1 MSRYERRLGSKSS
14 SPRPGQAVC
23 KLPKNNNNVLSG
35 FINIKEKEIS
45 SNNQN
50 VMIEELQEETQD
62 SSIKKVMNINDQLR
76 KAMGKITDKNIRLI
90 YGHEIRL
97 NTMELNVDCLN
108 DIKCS
113 SILNVQED
121 DEKQEIIINNTEK
134 ITELYAKYNNLLSSI
149 KNISKLE
156 GDHAEEINKN
166 IEQEKIRISN
176 LDTNYNNLEQKI
188 REISENIESKL
199 MKSIEGINQ
208 RIEKNSIEKI
218 NEKEMQKN
226 EKQNLENEKQNLE
239 NEKQNLDKQINDITN
254 KNKKLINIIKKMVNR
269 MDDSKDILK
278 EINKLNKN

>member
-121 DEKQEIIINNTEK
+121 DEKQQLIINNTEK
-134 ITELYAKYNNLLSSI
+134 ITELYSKYNNLLSSI

-188 REISENIESKL
+188 RELSENIESKL
-199 MKSIEGINQ
+199 MKSIEEINQ
-208 RIEKNSIEKI
+208 RNEKNSIEKI

>member
-156 GDHAEEINKN
+156 KDRTEEINKN
-166 IEQEKIRISN
+166 IEQEKIKISN

-188 REISENIESKL
+188 RELSENIESKL
-199 MKSIEGINQ
+199 MKSIEEINQ
-208 RIEKNSIEKI
+208 RNEKNSIEKI

-226 EKQNLENEKQNLE
+226 AKQNLEND
-239 NEKQNLDKQINDITN
+239 KQNLDKQINDITN

>member
-1 MSRYERRLGSKSS
+1 
-14 SPRPGQAVC
+14 
-23 KLPKNNNNVLSG
+23 LSG

-121 DEKQEIIINNTEK
+121 DEKQQLIINNTEK

-156 GDHAEEINKN
+156 KDRTEEINKN
-166 IEQEKIRISN
+166 IEQEKIRISY

-199 MKSIEGINQ
+199 MKSIEEINQ
-208 RIEKNSIEKI
+208 RNEKNSIEKI

-226 EKQNLENEKQNLE
+226 AKQNLEND
-239 NEKQNLDKQINDITN
+239 KQNLDKQINDITN

>member
-121 DEKQEIIINNTEK
+121 DEKQQLIINNTEK

-226 EKQNLENEKQNLE
+226 DKQNLENDKQNLE
-239 NEKQNLDKQINDITN
+239 NDKQNLDKQINDITN

>member
-121 DEKQEIIINNTEK
+121 DEKQQLIINNTEK
-134 ITELYAKYNNLLSSI
+134 ITELYSKYNNLLSSI

-226 EKQNLENEKQNLE
+226 AKQNLEND
-239 NEKQNLDKQINDITN
+239 KQNLDKQINDITN

>member
-121 DEKQEIIINNTEK
+121 DEKQQIIINNTEK
-134 ITELYAKYNNLLSSI
+134 ITELYSKYNNLLSSI

-166 IEQEKIRISN
+166 LEQEKIKISN

-188 REISENIESKL
+188 RELSENIESKL
-199 MKSIEGINQ
+199 MKSIEEINQ
-208 RIEKNSIEKI
+208 RNEKNSIEKI

-226 EKQNLENEKQNLE
+226 AKQNLEND
-239 NEKQNLDKQINDITN
+239 KQNLDKQINDITN

>member
-121 DEKQEIIINNTEK
+121 DEKQQLIINNTEK
-134 ITELYAKYNNLLSSI
+134 ITELYSKYNNLLSSI

-156 GDHAEEINKN
+156 GDRSEEINKN
-166 IEQEKIRISN
+166 IEQEKIRISY

-188 REISENIESKL
+188 RELSENIESKL
-199 MKSIEGINQ
+199 MKSIEEINQ
-208 RIEKNSIEKI
+208 RNEKNSIEKI

-226 EKQNLENEKQNLE
+226 AKQNLEND
-239 NEKQNLDKQINDITN
+239 KQNLDKQINDITN